1 MAVLAVTVFVVA
13 YALIASDRINK
24 TLVAL
29 SGAAIVVAVGVVG
42 SGDVFYSHDT
52 GIDWDVIF
60 LLLGMMIIVSVL
72 RQTGVFEYIAIWS
85 AKRAKGSP
93 LRIMILLVLV
103 TAVASALLDN
113 VTTVLLIAPVTL
125 LVCDRLAINPVPFLM
140 AEVFASNIGG
150 AATLVGDPPN
160 IIIASRA
167 GLSFND
173 FLVHMAPIVIVVM
186 VVFVAMLPR
195 LFRGSFDVDA
205 DRVADVM
212 SLDEREAI
220 RDPRL
225 LVKCGVVLVG
235 VFTAFIAH
243 SVLHIAPSMVA
254 LLGAGILVVI
264 SRLERSDYLSSVEWE
279 TLLFFA
285 GLFIMV
291 GALVKT
297 GVIDQL
303 ARAATDVTGGNALLT
318 VMLILGVS
326 APVSGIIDNI
336 PYVATMTPIVSELAG
351 GLHESRP
358 RSVVGACARR
368 RLRRQPDRRRGQRQ
382 RRHARNRPPRRQSHL
397 VLGIHP
403 QGCGGH
409 CDVDRAVRD
418 LSLAALLR
426 DRLERS
432 SDVDCADDRVDR
444 VLCAGVGEVRRRVS
458 RALLDAYQ
466 SDRDVLSP

>member
-1 MAVLAVTVFVVA
+1 MAFIAIAVFVVA
-13 YALIASDRINK
+13 YALIASDRVNK

-29 SGAAIVVAVGVVG
+29 AGAAVVVVLGIVESA
-42 SGDVFYSHDT
+42 DVFYSHET

-72 RQTGVFEYIAIWS
+72 RQTGVFEYTAVWS

-93 LRIMILLVLV
+93 LRVMVLLVLV

-167 GLSFND
+167 GLTFND
-173 FLVHMAPIVIVVM
+173 FLIHMAPIVVV
-186 VVFVAMLPR
+186 VLAAFVALLPR
-195 LFRGSFDVDA
+195 LFRGSFAVDPA
-205 DRVADVM
+205 RVADVM
-212 SLDEREAI
+212 SLEEREAI
-220 RDPRL
+220 RDPAL
-225 LVKCGVVLVG
+225 LIKCGAVLVL
-235 VFTAFIAH
+235 VFAAFVLH
-243 SVLHIAPSMVA
+243 PVLHIEPSIVA
-254 LLGAGILVVI
+254 LVGAGILILI
-264 SRLERSDYLSSVEWE
+264 SRLDRSDYLGSVEWE

-297 GVIDQL
+297 GVINQL
-303 ARAATDVTGGNALLT
+303 AQAAIEATGGDALLT

-336 PYVATMTPIVSELAG
+336 PYVATMTPIVSELAASITDGTNPHVLWWALALGADFG
-351 GLHESRP
+351 GNLTA
-358 RSVVGACARR
+358 VGASANVVMLGIARR
-368 RLRRQPDRRRGQRQ
+368 ADNPISFWEFTRKGLVVTVVSIALSAIYLWLRYFVF
-382 RRHARNRPPRRQSHL
+382 A
-397 VLGIHP
+397 
-403 QGCGGH
+403 
-409 CDVDRAVRD
+409 
-418 LSLAALLR
+418 
-426 DRLERS
+426 
-432 SDVDCADDRVDR
+432 
-444 VLCAGVGEVRRRVS
+444 
-458 RALLDAYQ
+458 
-466 SDRDVLSP
+466 